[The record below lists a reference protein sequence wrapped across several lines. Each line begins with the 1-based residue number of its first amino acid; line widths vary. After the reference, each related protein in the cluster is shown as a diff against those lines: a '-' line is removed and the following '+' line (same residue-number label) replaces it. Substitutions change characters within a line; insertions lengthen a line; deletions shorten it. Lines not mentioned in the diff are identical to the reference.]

1 MTLFRGFRAERPHRV
16 VELEDEGAF
25 AVAVQQ
31 AEGIRRNA
39 PGRIERRQPIAV
51 VIQVSKDGKVWV
63 DAVETWKGPW
73 RPTWE
78 GGVPVPTTDDLREV
92 AALHG
97 ARYARSQIRT
107 TL

>member
-1 MTLFRGFRAERPHRV
+1 MTLFRGFRVERHRV

-39 PGRIERRQPIAV
+39 PGKTERRQPIVV
-51 VIQVSKDGKVWV
+51 VIQTSTDGEAWT
-63 DAVETWKGPW
+63 DAAEFWSGPW

-78 GGVPVPTTDDLREV
+78 GGVPVPTTNELREV

-97 ARYARSQIRT
+97 ARFARSQIRT